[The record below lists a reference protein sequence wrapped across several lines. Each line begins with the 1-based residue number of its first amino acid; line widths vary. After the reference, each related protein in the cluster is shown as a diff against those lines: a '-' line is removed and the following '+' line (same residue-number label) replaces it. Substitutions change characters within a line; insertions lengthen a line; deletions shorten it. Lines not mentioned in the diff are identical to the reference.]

1 MSSLLAGLAQKSITP
16 PIGASVAGYFEPH
29 AAVEII
35 NDLFAEILIL
45 RSETGGQAAL
55 IDCDVIGLSEETVRK
70 IRRQISTKTSFQ
82 PHEIL
87 ISATHTHTGPYTL
100 DIFEGEADQDYL
112 NFLEQEVLLGFEEA
126 LNNLQPASLRITR
139 TKVEKIS
146 CNRRVVFADGTV
158 HTHITEKDLDK
169 IVGRE
174 GPVDQELI
182 LLEVAVRDSSPKIFL
197 MNFPLHPTNVRGDRI
212 CADFPGYLA
221 EALEKQLHEKVIS
234 LFANGP
240 CGNIDSKTPELET
253 VAYGPERARVIAEQ
267 IAGAALQALPHC
279 LPLPSAPISAA
290 SELVEIPLRH
300 LSEEEI
306 GWAQAVVSRGEPE
319 DLFLTRGTCR
329 PSLDKERV
337 YAKEILHLAR
347 MKKASPTA
355 TLEVQGIRIGDL
367 VIIGV
372 PVELFCE
379 FGLRIKEEGRRLF
392 REVMVV
398 ELANGFFGYVPT
410 PQSFKAGGY
419 ETRTARSSQLA
430 PEAGGRLCEAAER
443 LFRRLS
449 GDRG

>member
-1 MSSLLAGLAQKSITP
+1 M
-16 PIGASVAGYFEPH
+16 
-29 AAVEII
+29 
-35 NDLFAEILIL
+35 
-45 RSETGGQAAL
+45 
-55 IDCDVIGLSEETVRK
+55 
-70 IRRQISTKTSFQ
+70 
-82 PHEIL
+82 
-87 ISATHTHTGPYTL
+87 
-100 DIFEGEADQDYL
+100 
-112 NFLEQEVLLGFEEA
+112 
-126 LNNLQPASLRITR
+126 
-139 TKVEKIS
+139 
-146 CNRRVVFADGTV
+146 
-158 HTHITEKDLDK
+158 
-169 IVGRE
+169 
-174 GPVDQELI
+174 
-182 LLEVAVRDSSPKIFL
+182 
-197 MNFPLHPTNVRGDRI
+197 
-212 CADFPGYLA
+212 
-221 EALEKQLHEKVIS
+221 
-234 LFANGP
+234 
-240 CGNIDSKTPELET
+240 
-253 VAYGPERARVIAEQ
+253 IAEQ

-347 MKKASPTA
+347 MKKPLHSHSRGP
-355 TLEVQGIRIGDL
+355 GNPYRRSGYHRCP
-367 VIIGV
+367 GG
-372 PVELFCE
+372 LFCE
-379 FGLRIKEEGRRLF
+379 FGLRIKEGGRRLF

-410 PQSFKAGGY
+410 PQSFEAGGY